1 MAGIFTRP
9 ALDKIMQ
16 NAELTP
22 EQRTEQVF
30 SLYGRALDEG
40 YISKRDADEAKNRAV
55 EAAKAEFK
63 APEPVD
69 PKATDEYKAL
79 LNERDMLRAIG
90 GEDFQTVKPKFRET
104 IFGMLDRGEK
114 AAPVAEQLTGIK
126 EKYEE
131 YFTPAQE
138 PQEPKNTPQ
147 QRKSQ
152 VSSTRKQNL
161 WNWIPLSGSISRK
174 KSSNATCSVVLTLFL
189 RDFCSAGSS
198 LIPEQI
204 SFWSCPVE
212 NTNWI

>member
-40 YISKRDADEAKNRAV
+40 YISKRDADEARNKAV

-63 APEPVD
+63 VPEPVD
-69 PKATDEYKAL
+69 PKTTPEYMEVLK
-79 LNERDMLRAIG
+79 ERDMLRAIG

-104 IFGMLDRGEK
+104 VFGMLDRGEK
-114 AAPVAEQLTGIK
+114 AAPIAEQLTGIK

-131 YFTPAQE
+131 YFTPAHE

-147 QRKSQ
+147 FS
-152 VSSTRKQNL
+152 KQPGHSGTNPESEEDKL
-161 WNWIPLSGSISRK
+161 VKQLS
-174 KSSNATCSVVLTLFL
+174 A
-189 RDFCSAGSS
+189 
-198 LIPEQI
+198 Q
-204 SFWSCPVE
+204 W
-212 NTNWI
+212 